1 MRKNIVNKEHGAKN
15 FVSPKIIKE
24 TKNEAIEAAKNE
36 ALASSISPS
45 AIMYSS
51 PDGAVTGDLS

>member
-24 TKNEAIEAAKNE
+24 TKDEAIEAAKNE
-36 ALASSISPS
+36 AIKNNVSP
-45 AIMYSS
+45 AAVMYSS
-51 PDGAVTGDLS
+51 PDGAVTGDIS